1 MNVTRGNTIKF
12 VENVFLVLFCN
23 PNAMVLNLDDKMTVQ
38 SFGAN
43 YDVWFVWRIFY
54 SVVNEIVDKIGNV

>member
-43 YDVWFVWRIFY
+43 YDVRFVWRIFY